1 MTFPI
6 YLLLLNVKPIWSFC
20 MNTLSTSLYN
30 EVSEVF
36 RLEKIVHFRL
46 IHDEENDIIA
56 KCMHHFLKKEKYIIR

>member
-36 RLEKIVHFRL
+36 RLEK
-46 IHDEENDIIA
+46 
-56 KCMHHFLKKEKYIIR
+56 

>member
-30 EVSEVF
+30 EVSKRF
-36 RLEKIVHFRL
+36 W
-46 IHDEENDIIA
+46 ENSTLS
-56 KCMHHFLKKEKYIIR
+56 FNPR